1 MGKQMGVAAFLH
13 ARYKYPTV
21 WPPLL
26 GFPGIVGVEI
36 KVQMQGA
43 SGSSR
48 GRLGHCSDPSPP
60 GGGAGGARGRQGL
73 RLRPWA
79 GARGAPSLPTGC
91 GDKPQF
97 LLREQKPREVS
108 HLVPRWA
115 SSRHAGNALSM
126 VKPLR
131 FWATWVSSPIS
142 PSFNFFIEYMGG
154 GIWEAGTELQAWP
167 WTAV

>member
-36 KVQMQGA
+36 KVQTQGA

-60 GGGAGGARGRQGL
+60 GGGAGEGSWAPRSEAKTLGGGGRCSFTTHWLWGQ
-73 RLRPWA
+73 
-79 GARGAPSLPTGC
+79 AP
-91 GDKPQF
+91 
-97 LLREQKPREVS
+97 
-108 HLVPRWA
+108 VPRMTTEAKGSVPPGA
-115 SSRHAGNALSM
+115 SVGKLETRRQCSVHG
-126 VKPLR
+126 
-131 FWATWVSSPIS
+131 
-142 PSFNFFIEYMGG
+142 
-154 GIWEAGTELQAWP
+154 Q
-167 WTAV
+167 TA